1 MATVGSVLEA
11 SVRTFG
17 RRPALLYR
25 PLYRTETWS
34 YADLWERSGRV
45 VGRLR
50 TQGIAKGDRVV
61 IWAPNSPWWV
71 AAYLGC
77 LRLGVILVPLDLRG
91 TADFVERVITQ
102 TEPRLAIVSRLTAQG
117 WTHSADPWIIE
128 DLERILA
135 DQPSA
140 DAGSVADEDIAEVI
154 FTSGTTGD
162 PKGVILT
169 HGNITANLASALKVV
184 PTSPDFRLLSLLP
197 LSHMFE
203 QTVGLLLPLACGA
216 SVYYPISRQSTM
228 LFRDLQ
234 SQGITTIL
242 AVPQV
247 FSLLMA
253 GIEREV
259 TKAGKSATWDR
270 LGKVA
275 DHLPMAAR
283 RVLFRSVHTR
293 LGGKLLFLV
302 SGGAPLEAELVHKW
316 ARLGLPMIQ
325 GYGATEA
332 APILSGT
339 MLHDLGPGTVGRA
352 VPSVEIRIAEDG
364 EVLARGPNITPGY
377 WKNPQAT
384 ADAFSDGW
392 YKTGDLG
399 QLDDA
404 GRLRLRGRK
413 KDLIVLANGQN
424 VYPADLENALRAVG
438 GLIDAAVV
446 GLPSPQGARVH
457 AVLLLDTTGANPS
470 DLVRTANAQ
479 LAAHQQIQDHSIWP
493 EADFPRTH
501 TLKVKKHEVLR
512 ALLNHQETAEPP
524 AAGPVSETND
534 ASPIRRLIAEASGMP
549 AAELTDEA
557 TLGGGCGL
565 DSLSRVELLAAIE
578 TELDSYLDESRVG
591 PDTTVGE
598 LEAMVTTGEHGTRPV
613 FPKWPLSPAAGAVR
627 AAVEDG
633 VFALMAV
640 MAPAK
645 VSGLHNLTGLTKPV
659 LFAANHGSHMDSPVL
674 IRALPKAWR
683 KQLAVAAAADYF
695 FTKQLL
701 GRAVALVLNAFP
713 FSREGNI
720 RPTIEHCAWL
730 LDHDWSIL
738 IFPEGTRSATGEIG
752 TFKAGA
758 GLLAVELGV
767 PVVPVRLTG
776 VRELLPKG
784 RALPRPGKVKVRF
797 GPALRFEPGIQYPEA
812 AAAIEAAVRAL

>member
-1 MATVGSVLEA
+1 MATVGSILEA

-50 TQGIAKGDRVV
+50 TQGITKGDRVV

-77 LRLGVILVPLDLRG
+77 LRLGVILVPLDLRS
-91 TADFVERVITQ
+91 TPDFIERVVTQ
-102 TEPRLAIVSRLTAQG
+102 TEPRLAIVSRLTAAG
-117 WTHSADPWIIE
+117 WTYSTNPWIIE
-128 DLERILA
+128 DLEQLLA
-135 DQPSA
+135 GIESA
-140 DAGSVADEDIAEVI
+140 DPGSVADEDIAEVI

-169 HGNITANLASALKVV
+169 HGNITANLASALQVV

-242 AVPQV
+242 AVPQA

-259 TKAGKSATWDR
+259 AKAGKSATWDR
-270 LGKVA
+270 LGKIA
-275 DHLPMAAR
+275 AHLPMAAR
-283 RVLFRSVHTR
+283 RLLFRSVHAR

-302 SGGAPLEAELVHKW
+302 SGGAPLEAELTEKW
-316 ARLGLPMIQ
+316 ALLGLPMIQ

-384 ADAFSDGW
+384 ADAFIDGW

-399 QLDDA
+399 QLDA
-404 GRLRLRGRK
+404 EGRLSLRGRK

-424 VYPADLENALRAVG
+424 VYPADLENVLRAGG
-438 GLIDAAVV
+438 GLTDAAVV

-457 AVLLLDTTGANPS
+457 AVLLLDPSETNPPE
-470 DLVRTANAQ
+470 LIRAANAQ
-479 LAAHQQIQDHSIWP
+479 LAAHQQIQGHSVWP

-512 ALLNHQETAEPP
+512 ALLNQQETT
-524 AAGPVSETND
+524 ETPRVAPTSD
-534 ASPIRRLIAEASGMP
+534 APNVSPIRRLIAEAAGMP

-578 TELDSYLDESRVG
+578 TELDIYLDESRVG

-598 LEAMVTTGEHGTRPV
+598 LEALVTTGERGTRPI

-633 VFALMAV
+633 VFLLMAV

-659 LFAANHGSHMDSPVL
+659 LFVANHGSHMDSPVL

-683 KQLAVAAAADYF
+683 QQLAVAAAADYF

-701 GRAVALVLNAFP
+701 GRAVALALNAFP

-752 TFKAGA
+752 QFKAGA

-797 GPALRFEPGIQYPEA
+797 GPALRFERGTPYPEA

>member
-25 PLYRTETWS
+25 PLYRTETWT
-34 YADLWERSGRV
+34 YADLWKRSGQV

-50 TQGIAKGDRVV
+50 AQGIAKGDRVV

-77 LRLGVILVPLDLRG
+77 LRLGVILVPLDLRS
-91 TADFVERVITQ
+91 TPAFVERLVTQ
-102 TEPRLAIVSRLTAQG
+102 TEPRLAIVSRLTAAG
-117 WTHSADPWIIE
+117 WTYSADPWVIE
-128 DLERILA
+128 DLEHAL
-135 DQPSA
+135 DGTESA
-140 DAGSVADEDIAEVI
+140 ESGSVADEDVAEVI

-169 HGNITANLASALKVV
+169 HGNITANLASALQVV

-216 SVYYPISRQSTM
+216 SVYYPVSRQSTM

-234 SQGITTIL
+234 TQGITTIL
-242 AVPQV
+242 AVPQA

-259 TKAGKSATWDR
+259 AKAGKSAAWER

-275 DHLPMAAR
+275 AHLPMAAR
-283 RVLFRSVHTR
+283 RLLFRSVHAR
-293 LGGKLLFLV
+293 LGGKLQFLV
-302 SGGAPLEAELVHKW
+302 SGGAPLESELVQKW
-316 ARLGLPMIQ
+316 AMIGLPMIQ

-332 APILSGT
+332 APIMSGT
-339 MLHDLGPGTVGRA
+339 VLHDLGPGTVGRA

-384 ADAFSDGW
+384 ADAFIDGW

-399 QLDDA
+399 QLDSA
-404 GRLRLRGRK
+404 GRLSLRGRK

-424 VYPADLENALRAVG
+424 VYPSDLENALRAAG
-438 GLIDAAVV
+438 GLIDVAVI
-446 GLPSPQGARVH
+446 GMPSSQGARVH
-457 AVLLLDTTGANPS
+457 AVLLLDATGANPP
-470 DLVRTANAQ
+470 DLIRAANAQ
-479 LAAHQQIQDHSIWP
+479 LAAHQQIQSHSVWP

-512 ALLNHQETAEPP
+512 FLLNQQESAEPP
-524 AAGPVSETND
+524 PVAPIPD
-534 ASPIRRLIAEASGMP
+534 APDISPIRRLIAEASGMP

-557 TLGGGCGL
+557 TLGAGCGL

-578 TELDSYLDESRVG
+578 TEMDIYLDESRVG

-598 LEAMVTTGEHGTRPV
+598 LEGLVTTGERGTRPI

-627 AAVEDG
+627 AAVERG
-633 VFALMAV
+633 AFALMAG

-645 VSGLHNLTGLTKPV
+645 VSGLNNLAGLTKPV
-659 LFAANHGSHMDSPVL
+659 LFVANHGSHLDSPVL
-674 IRALPKAWR
+674 IRALPQAWR
-683 KQLAVAAAADYF
+683 EHLAVAAAADYF

-758 GLLAVELGV
+758 GLLAVELGA
-767 PVVPVRLTG
+767 PVVPVRLSG

-784 RALPRPGKVKVRF
+784 RALPRRGHVAVRF
-797 GPALRFEPGIQYPEA
+797 GPAITFVRGTPYPEA